1 VLGYLSFL
9 AGVADTWRAR
19 QDVSVWLYSEAGLLR
34 RNLSRYTPAGPFY
47 SPRKESRLTLL
58 PSFFIGAWRHMPRAR
73 LYRSVILLAIAPLLV
88 LLDFFF

>member
-1 VLGYLSFL
+1 
-9 AGVADTWRAR
+9 
-19 QDVSVWLYSEAGLLR
+19 
-34 RNLSRYTPAGPFY
+34 
-47 SPRKESRLTLL
+47 LL